1 MGMVKELLISYP
13 RLSIIF
19 LGIVVSLFITIVQ
32 KYFGNQKRMKELKKQ
47 QKDLQERMKEHQKNG
62 NHEKVLELQKE
73 MFSQVGETFKH
84 SLKPMLITFLPL
96 IILFWW
102 LRDIYNPVLGG
113 WWIAYYI
120 GGSLVSSIIFR
131 KIFKVA

>member
-1 MGMVKELLISYP
+1 MIEILTQYP
-13 RLSIIF
+13 KLSIIL
-19 LGIVVSLFITIVQ
+19 LGVIVSLFITVVQ
-32 KYFGNQKRMKELKKQ
+32 KYFSDQERMKELKKE
-47 QKDLQERMKEHQKNG
+47 QKELQERMKEHQKNG
-62 NHEKVLELQKE
+62 NHQKVMELQKE

-84 SLKPMLITFLPL
+84 TLKPMLITFLPL
-96 IILFWW
+96 IILFWF
-102 LRDIYNPVLGG
+102 LRDIYNPILGG